1 MTKMKIKQ
9 YRALLGA
16 LINIHF
22 LPIDQCNRSKQPS
35 IQLNAAASLSTFINY
50 QLLWFHTH
58 GETQ

>member
-35 IQLNAAASLSTFINY
+35 IQLNAAASLTLINY
-50 QLLWFHTH
+50 QLLLFHSH
-58 GETQ
+58 GET

>member
-1 MTKMKIKQ
+1 MKIKQ

-35 IQLNAAASLSTFINY
+35 IQLNAAASLSTLINY
-50 QLLWFHTH
+50 QLLLFHSH
-58 GETQ
+58 AET

>member
-1 MTKMKIKQ
+1 MKIKQ

-35 IQLNAAASLSTFINY
+35 IQLNAAASLSTLINY
-50 QLLWFHTH
+50 QLLLFHSH
-58 GETQ
+58 GET